1 MRILHT
7 SDWHLGSS
15 LHGYNR
21 TDELFRQVERVCEI
35 AKENN
40 VDVLLVA
47 GDIFECRNRAHA
59 AHELTKRLSQILA
72 PHIQRGLRVVL
83 LPGNHDDREHFRMMR
98 AMLELEHG
106 CCESVRVVE
115 NTETFEMAG
124 VQFVAIPYPAREVL
138 ERYGERR
145 DGAASGAVERNKH
158 LSAILADLV
167 RDEISEL
174 EPGVP
179 AVFVTHINVEGV
191 TATSGKEIGNYDQDI
206 NLALKALPHN
216 VSYIAL
222 GHIHQQQQIESHPV
236 PCFYCGSF
244 DRMDFGERE
253 EEKGVL
259 LVDVP
264 EAGPATVT
272 PLPLDV
278 TPFYDLHVT
287 SAELDT
293 LAERYAADRER
304 AFVRLTIERP
314 VGGDTIALQ
323 RRAKEI
329 FPRLIEGV
337 KWSGEHAQPDGT
349 TAPPN
354 AGDYA
359 QTVEDFLHERFAS
372 DAELLSELLVRAR
385 RLIQEANHALTTN

>member
-35 AKENN
+35 TQEND

-47 GDIFECRNRAHA
+47 GDIFECRSRQA
-59 AHELTKRLSQILA
+59 AHEVTKRLSQILS
-72 PHIQRGLRVVL
+72 PYIQGGLRVVL

-98 AMLELEHG
+98 SLLELEHG
-106 CCESVRVVE
+106 CCERVRVVE

-145 DGAASGAVERNKH
+145 GGTASGAVERNKH

-174 EPGVP
+174 EPGMP
-179 AVFVTHINVEGV
+179 AVFVTHISVEGV

-222 GHIHQQQQIESHPV
+222 GHIHQQQQIKSHPV
-236 PCFYCGSF
+236 PCFYSGSF

-253 EEKGVL
+253 EEKFVL
-259 LVDVP
+259 LVDVHD
-264 EAGPATVT
+264 AGPATVT
-272 PLPLDV
+272 PLPLEV

-293 LAERYAADRER
+293 LAEQYAADRER
-304 AFVRLTIERP
+304 AFVRLTIERI
-314 VGGDTIALQ
+314 GDDNNTIALQ

-329 FPRLIEGV
+329 FPRLIEGL
-337 KWSGEHAQPDGT
+337 KWSGEQSQPNGT
-349 TAPPN
+349 AAPIN
-354 AGDYA
+354 AGNYA
-359 QTVEDFLHERFAS
+359 QTVEDFLHERFANEP
-372 DAELLSELLVRAR
+372 DLLRELLTRTR
-385 RLIQEANHALTTN
+385 QLIQEANHALTTN